1 MPPKK
6 KRKINSQLSE
16 VVESDQ
22 GKGHTCRK
30 VSFYKAVKE
39 DHKEKILLFIKKIHH
54 LARHAALFIKDFVIC
69 YFQQSQQFPVVD
81 GYFVE
86 AVLYLLNKGAAWNP
100 KNAEKLRWKGI
111 LNPFITEYTNLVQFT
126 SGLRK
131 FDQQPI
137 NYLVTAILTNIKVN
151 VQENFTKMLFR
162 FINFRLRLK

>member
-54 LARHAALFIKDFVIC
+54 LARHATLFIKYFVTC
-69 YFQQSQQFPVVD
+69 YFQQSQQSPVVD

-86 AVLYLLNKGAAWNP
+86 AVLYLLNKGAA
-100 KNAEKLRWKGI
+100 
-111 LNPFITEYTNLVQFT
+111 
-126 SGLRK
+126 
-131 FDQQPI
+131 
-137 NYLVTAILTNIKVN
+137 
-151 VQENFTKMLFR
+151 
-162 FINFRLRLK
+162 